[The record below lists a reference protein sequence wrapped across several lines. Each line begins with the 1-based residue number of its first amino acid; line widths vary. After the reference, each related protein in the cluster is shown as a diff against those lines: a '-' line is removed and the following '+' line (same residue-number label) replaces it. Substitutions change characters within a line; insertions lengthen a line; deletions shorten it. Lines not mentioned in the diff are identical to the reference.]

1 MRLGLQLKKFYL
13 RGCDVKSFILK
24 VLQFARFQSKKYAKD
39 EEGSISLLIIGLFVV
54 TVATLLVITNIASI
68 AIAQRSLVQ
77 ASEAAV
83 QRAVQNL
90 DLKAYYVGEGGMLSG
105 ILNNGD
111 VPIPIECSSANS
123 AISDELRHWNSANSS
138 LLRREIRDIWMSEF
152 NCDGVSVGIST
163 TAFAV
168 LPLQL
173 PFVNLI
179 NIQLHTSV
187 GATNTRSKGLY
198 LFGIRI
204 S

>member
-1 MRLGLQLKKFYL
+1 
-13 RGCDVKSFILK
+13 VKSIFLK
-24 VLQFARFQSKKYAKD
+24 VLHSIKVKFKDSFTD

-83 QRAVQNL
+83 QRSVQNL
-90 DLKAYYVGEGGMLSG
+90 DLKSYYVGEGGMLSG
-105 ILNNGD
+105 ILNNNET
-111 VPIPIECSSANS
+111 PIPIECSSAS
-123 AISDELRHWNSANSS
+123 AAINDELRHWNTSNNS
-138 LLRREIRDIWMSEF
+138 LLRREIRDMWVSEF

-163 TAFAV
+163 SAFAV
-168 LPLQL
+168 LPLQV
-173 PFVNLI
+173 PFMNLK
-179 NIQLHTSV
+179 NIELHTSV

>member
-24 VLQFARFQSKKYAKD
+24 VLQFARVQSKKYAND

-173 PFVNLI
+173 PFVNLK

>member
-1 MRLGLQLKKFYL
+1 MKTLKAHI
-13 RGCDVKSFILK
+13 S
-24 VLQFARFQSKKYAKD
+24 D

-54 TVATLLVITNIASI
+54 TIATLLVITDIAAI

-83 QRAVQNL
+83 QRSVQNL
-90 DLKAYYVGEGGMLSG
+90 DLKKYYVGEGGMLSG

-111 VPIPIECSSANS
+111 LPIPIDCASANS
-123 AISDELRHWNSANSS
+123 AIINELSHWNSSNSS
-138 LLRREIRDIWMSEF
+138 LLRREIRDIWLSEF
-152 NCDGVSVGIST
+152 ICDGVAVGVST
-163 TAFAV
+163 SAFAV

-173 PFVNLI
+173 PFINLK
-179 NIQLHTSV
+179 NIELHTSV
-187 GATNTRSKGLY
+187 GATNARSKGFY

>member
-1 MRLGLQLKKFYL
+1 VRLGLQLKKFYL

-24 VLQFARFQSKKYAKD
+24 VLQYARVQSKKYAND

-173 PFVNLI
+173 PFVNLK

>member
-24 VLQFARFQSKKYAKD
+24 VLQYARVQSKKYAND

-105 ILNNGD
+105 ILNNSD

-123 AISDELRHWNSANSS
+123 AISDELRHWNSANTS

-173 PFVNLI
+173 PFVNLK
-179 NIQLHTSV
+179 NIELHTSV

>member
-1 MRLGLQLKKFYL
+1 MGLKAA
-13 RGCDVKSFILK
+13 IE
-24 VLQFARFQSKKYAKD
+24 D

-68 AIAQRSLVQ
+68 AIAQRTLVQ

-83 QRAVQNL
+83 QRAVQSL
-90 DLKAYYVGEGGMLSG
+90 DLEAYYVGEGGMLSG
-105 ILNNGD
+105 VLNNGE
-111 VPIPIECSSANS
+111 VPIPIECNTASSA
-123 AISDELRHWNSANSS
+123 ITDELQHWNSANST

-152 NCDGVSVGIST
+152 TCDGVSVGIST
-163 TAFAV
+163 SAFAV

-173 PFVNLI
+173 PFINLK
-179 NIQLHTSV
+179 NIELHTSV

>member
-1 MRLGLQLKKFYL
+1 VRLGLQLKKFYL

-24 VLQFARFQSKKYAKD
+24 VLQFARVQSKKYAND

-105 ILNNGD
+105 ILNNSD

-173 PFVNLI
+173 PFVNLK

>member
-24 VLQFARFQSKKYAKD
+24 VLQFARVQSKKYAND

-173 PFVNLI
+173 PFVNLK

-198 LFGIRI
+198 LFGIHI

>member
-1 MRLGLQLKKFYL
+1 MGLKAT
-13 RGCDVKSFILK
+13 IE
-24 VLQFARFQSKKYAKD
+24 D

-83 QRAVQNL
+83 QRAVQSL
-90 DLKAYYVGEGGMLSG
+90 DLEAYYVGEGGMLSG
-105 ILNNGD
+105 ILSNGE
-111 VPIPIECSSANS
+111 VPIPIECNTAGSALT
-123 AISDELRHWNSANSS
+123 DELQHWNSANNA
-138 LLRREIRDIWMSEF
+138 LLRREIRDIWISEF
-152 NCDGVSVGIST
+152 TCDGVSVGIST
-163 TAFAV
+163 SAFAV

-173 PFVNLI
+173 PFINLK
-179 NIQLHTSV
+179 NIELHTSV

>member
-1 MRLGLQLKKFYL
+1 VRLGLQLKKFYL

-24 VLQFARFQSKKYAKD
+24 VLQYARVQSKKYAND

-173 PFVNLI
+173 PFVNLK
-179 NIQLHTSV
+179 NIELHTSV

>member
-1 MRLGLQLKKFYL
+1 MKRLPLLNVRF
-13 RGCDVKSFILK
+13 RTAFIK
-24 VLQFARFQSKKYAKD
+24 VYAKKMRTHGRGMNSTFKE

-83 QRAVQNL
+83 QRGVQNL

-105 ILNNGD
+105 ILNNGA
-111 VPIPIECSSANS
+111 VPIPIECNS
-123 AISDELRHWNSANSS
+123 ARSAITDELRHWNLSNNS
-138 LLRREIRDIWMSEF
+138 LLRREIREVWMSEF
-152 NCDGVSVGIST
+152 NCNGVSVGIRTS
-163 TAFAV
+163 AFAV
-168 LPLQL
+168 LPLQV
-173 PFVNLI
+173 PFLNLK
-179 NIQLHTSV
+179 NIELHTSV
-187 GATNTRSKGLY
+187 GATNSRSKGFY

>member
-1 MRLGLQLKKFYL
+1 MGLKAT
-13 RGCDVKSFILK
+13 IE
-24 VLQFARFQSKKYAKD
+24 D

-83 QRAVQNL
+83 QRAVQSL
-90 DLKAYYVGEGGMLSG
+90 DLKAYYVGEGGILSG
-105 ILNNGD
+105 ILNNGE
-111 VPIPIECSSANS
+111 VPIPIECDTARS
-123 AISDELRHWNSANSS
+123 AIMDELQHWNSANSA
-138 LLRREIRDIWMSEF
+138 LLRREIRDIWISEF
-152 NCDGVSVGIST
+152 TCDGVSVGIST
-163 TAFAV
+163 SAFAV

-173 PFVNLI
+173 PFINLK
-179 NIQLHTSV
+179 NIELHTSV
-187 GATNTRSKGLY
+187 GAKNTRSKGLY

>member
-1 MRLGLQLKKFYL
+1 MGLKAT
-13 RGCDVKSFILK
+13 IE
-24 VLQFARFQSKKYAKD
+24 D

-83 QRAVQNL
+83 QRAVQSL
-90 DLKAYYVGEGGMLSG
+90 DLEAYYVGEGGMLSG
-105 ILNNGD
+105 VLNNGE
-111 VPIPIECSSANS
+111 VPIPIECKTASSA
-123 AISDELRHWNSANSS
+123 ITEELRHWNSANST

-152 NCDGVSVGIST
+152 TCDGVSVGIST
-163 TAFAV
+163 SAFAV

-173 PFVNLI
+173 PFIDLK
-179 NIQLHTSV
+179 NIELHTSV

>member
-1 MRLGLQLKKFYL
+1 VRLGLQLKKFYL

-24 VLQFARFQSKKYAKD
+24 VLQFARVQSKKYAKD

-173 PFVNLI
+173 PFVNLK
-179 NIQLHTSV
+179 NIELHTSV